1 MATTLRSLDRWS
13 VISWALVVVSLLVV
27 RWLDITA
34 LGRVLSVRAVVV
46 FTILLA
52 VMSIARDPLLRQ
64 LLPLAMVA
72 SLLMAA
78 AAVVWF
84 DLPLDGELVFEFV
97 VPSTG
102 YVVLGL
108 MAARTVVAALG
119 EAIGHPYDCE
129 CNPRILPPD
138 STQLT

>member
-1 MATTLRSLDRWS
+1 MTTTLRSLDRWLS
-13 VISWALVVVSLLVV
+13 ISWGLVVVSLLIV

-34 LGRVLSVRAVVV
+34 PSRVLSVRAVVV

-52 VMSIARDPLLRQ
+52 VMSMAQDPLFRQ
-64 LLPLAMVA
+64 LLLLAVPA
-72 SLLMAA
+72 SLMAV

-84 DLPLDGELVFEFV
+84 HPPFGDGELILEFV

-102 YVVLGL
+102 YVVMAL
-108 MAARTVVAALG
+108 MAARIVAAALG

-129 CNPRILPPD
+129 CSSTNPPA
-138 STQLT
+138 